1 MSSRALGLVL
11 ALAVAGSGCVSTEM
25 GRIKRDLAH
34 DIEATGQATVGK
46 GFAMSIGRG
55 SIGTTR
61 FMSRL
66 FAPTS
71 SEPYRR
77 LSRNV
82 RRVQFARYE
91 LAGSVDGRDVS
102 RPASLDRYEA
112 DGWYPMVT
120 VRDSSSAVWVLL
132 KERPDDL
139 RLTDLL
145 TIVVAEDDLVVTK
158 VSGDLSGLVLD
169 AIAYGTN
176 GDLFGGAFDQTGLF
190 GEPGDAGAP
199 SEDEPDEEADVD
211 P

>member
-1 MSSRALGLVL
+1 
-11 ALAVAGSGCVSTEM
+11 M

-34 DIEATGQATVGK
+34 DLEQSGQATVGK

-66 FAPTS
+66 FAPTA

-77 LSRNV
+77 LARNV
-82 RRVQFARYE
+82 RRVQVAHYA
-91 LAGSVDGRDVS
+91 LDGAVDGRRVS
-102 RPASLDRYEA
+102 RPASLDRYQA

-120 VRDSSSAVWVLL
+120 VRDSSSAVWVLV

-145 TIVVAEDDLVVTK
+145 SVVVADSDLVVTR

-169 AIAYGTN
+169 AIEYGTN
-176 GDLFGGAFDQTGLF
+176 GDLFGGALDQTGLF
-190 GEPGDAGAP
+190 
-199 SEDEPDEEADVD
+199 DEPDGPEAETDDPDVS